1 MVIEVQWIESMY
13 PEVYALLAAMDKR
26 QRAEQVRVW
35 CQSAVLATHAE
46 AGAVARVPTVVSISE
61 RQRDPHVLTGES
73 SDASH
78 PFGAIEAPDFV
89 LNLMR

>member
-1 MVIEVQWIESMY
+1 MY
-13 PEVYALLAAMDKR
+13 PEVFALLEQMDKR

-46 AGAVARVPTVVSISE
+46 AGAVARVPSVVSISE
-61 RQRDPHVLTGES
+61 RQHDPRVQTSQS

-78 PFGAIEAPDFV
+78 PFGVIEAPDVV